1 VIAGPIP
8 AHVLAPPPDRTLA
21 WAASAFELGARVI
34 GVEPFSTSR
43 WLANHRLT
51 VRSAS
56 GAHHDAV
63 LRRWARPGWDQ
74 TDPDFDA
81 RREATALGLVQGV
94 RVSTPEVIAADVGAA
109 ATDVPALL
117 LTLLPGS
124 APTTAGPPQLPV
136 EMANA
141 IAAIHEVAVAADALP
156 VYRPW
161 HVLVDVARPGWTPK
175 TPSWERLWKLGREPR
190 RDAEVRLIHRDYHHD
205 NTLWLGGHLSAIVD
219 WTTASI
225 GARGV
230 DVAHARWNLA
240 LAYGPEAAAAFL
252 SAYRSAVPDY
262 VHDPYWDAVQ
272 LIDWSNEE
280 DPPDPVRLARLDRY
294 VNDALSGQ

>member
-8 AHVLAPPPDRTLA
+8 AHVLAPPPGRTLA
-21 WAASAFELGARVI
+21 WAASAFGVGARVI
-34 GVEPFSTSR
+34 GVEAFSRSR

-63 LRRWARPGWDQ
+63 LRRWARPGWEQ
-74 TDPDFDA
+74 TDPDFGA
-81 RREATALGLVQGV
+81 IREATALGLVHRV
-94 RVSTPEVIAADVGAA
+94 RVPTPRVIAADVNAA
-109 ATDVPALL
+109 TTDVPALL

-124 APTTAGPPQLPV
+124 PPAAAGMSQLPV

-156 VYRPW
+156 SYRPW
-161 HVLVDVARPGWTPK
+161 HLLSDVPRPGWTPT
-175 TPSWERLWKLGREPR
+175 TPEWDRLWKLGGERR
-190 RDAEVRLIHRDYHHD
+190 RDAEVRLIHRDYHHG
-205 NTLWLGGHLSAIVD
+205 NTLWVDGHLSAIVD

-240 LAYGPEAAAAFL
+240 LAYGAEAAAAFL
-252 SAYRSAVPDY
+252 SAYRDAVPDY

-272 LIDWSNEE
+272 LVDWLDEE
-280 DPPDPVRLARLDRY
+280 GVDPLRLARLDRY
-294 VNDALSGQ
+294 VSDAMS